1 MLNLSVHLQLLS
13 LIWRGEGDD
22 IWRCLGQEEA
32 EVALKGCVPCVSP
45 GGGGGWHESCG
56 EDRRQHFLS
65 LYRGVKEVAQRSP
78 NFDTLCLLEV

>member
-45 GGGGGWHESCG
+45 WGGAAGGMSLAGKT
-56 EDRRQHFLS
+56 EDNTS
-65 LYRGVKEVAQRSP
+65 
-78 NFDTLCLLEV
+78 